1 MVEETS
7 QTPAAHHS
15 HHQSNVKPVTHCLDC
30 LITGCRLHVFLYLY
44 PLSSGSFVWQ
54 KQDTSGWS
62 QGLEQSTN
70 QINTSSSGYSQRVIP
85 VTSQVTHGA
94 TASSFQIPPVSFD
107 LGNEWDDWSDFDD
120 EKLVRAAQTSYEP
133 DPQIRKKH
141 ENKTPGEA

>member
-1 MVEETS
+1 M
-7 QTPAAHHS
+7 
-15 HHQSNVKPVTHCLDC
+15 
-30 LITGCRLHVFLYLY
+30 
-44 PLSSGSFVWQ
+44 WQ